1 MVAFMRLNFFHLLLL
16 ALLVT
21 PVAAKADTITLGPL
35 TFGSNIIIP
44 GFDGFYSMYNLVNLG
59 ALPTSV
65 DSTTETIAFTFD
77 IAPGWEITGMTANG
91 TLDYGYAGEFSFPIA
106 PSSSWGYEFAQQ
118 MTFCSADDVCSSASE
133 TLENG
138 GAPLPPVSF
147 NAQAGPGTGVYQ
159 SLLYLDNAQV
169 QFDDPP
175 ELNVFL
181 TQESPVPEP
190 STLILMGTGALGL
203 IGAIVRKMQPGC
215 SQV

>member
-1 MVAFMRLNFFHLLLL
+1 MRLSFFHLLLL
-16 ALLVT
+16 APLVT
-21 PVAAKADTITLGPL
+21 PIAAKADTITLGPL

-77 IAPGWEITGMTANG
+77 IASGWEITGMTAVGAN
-91 TLDYGYAGEFSFPIA
+91 DYDFDGENSIPPA
-106 PSSSWGYEFAQQ
+106 PFSSWGYEYAQE
-118 MTFCSADDVCSSASE
+118 MTLCSADDVCSSASE
-133 TLENG
+133 TLEAG
-138 GAPLPPVSF
+138 GALLPPVSF

-159 SLLYLDNAQV
+159 SFLYSDNV
-169 QFDDPP
+169 DV
-175 ELNVFL
+175 ELGYDLPQIDIYL

-190 STLILMGTGALGL
+190 STLVLMGTGALGL
-203 IGAIVRKMQPGC
+203 IRAVVRKMQPGS